1 MKHKILIT
9 GPDSDLKTKIIELFL
24 ENDSLVA
31 ASFNNPDKKPD
42 TKKKNLLEISWNNK
56 SPLSAKNIILDCQN
70 KLGGF
75 DEALTI
81 LSSDHNNKPIHEI
94 SSSEIERAIDTSLK
108 GNIFIIKE
116 IILYFQNIG
125 SGNISLIHNIDQNDI
140 SAPLHAIG
148 TGGLS
153 ALTKSLFASYQNE
166 QLTIN
171 SFSSNSFEI
180 DEYAEFIFRNI
191 TERGRSVHGKKFKFQ
206 DRGMLKSFTMKKKI
220 D

>member
-206 DRGMLKSFTMKKKI
+206 DRVMLKSFTMKKQI